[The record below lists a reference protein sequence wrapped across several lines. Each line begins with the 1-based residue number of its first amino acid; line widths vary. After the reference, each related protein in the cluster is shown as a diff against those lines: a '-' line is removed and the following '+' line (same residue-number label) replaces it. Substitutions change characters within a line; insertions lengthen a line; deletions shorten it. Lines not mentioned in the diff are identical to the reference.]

1 MTHTLRNLLGLDFAN
16 PLRGVAFGGGDDG
29 GGGGGNDDGPSPA
42 PAPTVYENDYSDPSN
57 PKLDTDPN
65 TAGTQVSGGSQND
78 DNNNSY
84 TTVQAGDTM
93 SEIAAANNMSVQEL
107 AAANSITNVDQI
119 QVGQTLDLSGA
130 NSGSSTYNNG
140 VGAGGIG
147 SNNDDNDDTPN
158 PISAINTDTPGM
170 TYDAFGNEYST
181 PAEAAAADNYA
192 ELQAS
197 TTTGTYDEIPQI
209 QTPNTG
215 STYDEIP
222 QVNSSN
228 TYYDMDM
235 GEAGRGANTGT
246 SASFGEE
253 AAQATSMT
261 DNEMSALDQLAEDN
275 FNASFDDDKN
285 LVSGSVVDNIANA
298 AATGNTNTDML
309 SNSADVLERA
319 NIFQENASNQ
329 NAGNNNTTELTDAQV
344 ANSMDESEL
353 DNVSKILINDYGWSL
368 SEDGTT
374 AVNPTNNKGYNGV
387 DYNDPS
393 EAEAAKAAEN
403 AGSTYDDGPILAA
416 QDPQLAAD
424 AVIDNKMNNDN
435 YPGQTVDEILVEKYG
450 WTMGD
455 DGKVVSPGGQTI
467 DEVNEATKV
476 GDGNDNPVVV
486 NDDDDNPVVVA
497 DDDNPVVVNDDNPV
511 VVPEEDLPPLVDPEV
526 DPERDPD
533 VEPEVDPVDEVAPEV
548 EGETVDPNDADDVFA
563 DQNDD
568 GTISSLEATIANL
581 RQQLALLTNSSTQE
595 TDGLS
600 REEILALIA
609 EAMRNNN
616 SNSYNP
622 LAYMNAFG
630 FSAQPSY
637 FGNPIPT
644 YMSQD
649 GVYERRA
656 VKDRDTGEIRYVN
669 VPIGNASLTG
679 TGGFQRRRRAGFGG
693 NFDTF

>member
-1 MTHTLRNLLGLDFAN
+1 MVQKGFNMSRLYNPFMPSLTFASGLLRDTDG
-16 PLRGVAFGGGDDG
+16 GGGGGGDDG
-29 GGGGGNDDGPSPA
+29 GN
-42 PAPTVYENDYSDPSN
+42 
-57 PKLDTDPN
+57 
-65 TAGTQVSGGSQND
+65 
-78 DNNNSY
+78 DNNNS

-93 SEIAAANNMSVQEL
+93 SEIAEANNMSVEEL
-107 AAANSITNVDQI
+107 AAANNITNVDQI

-147 SNNDDNDDTPN
+147 SNNNDDDDPS
-158 PISAINTDTPGM
+158 PLESAVASGQVAVDTFPS
-170 TYDAFGNEYST
+170 YDAFGNEYST
-181 PAEAAAADNYA
+181 SGEAAAADNYA

-197 TTTGTYDEIPQI
+197 TTTGTYDEVPQI

-253 AAQATSMT
+253 AAKAISMT
-261 DNEMSALDQLAEDN
+261 DNEMSALDQLADDN

-285 LVSGSVVDNIANA
+285 LITGSVVDNIANA

-309 SNSADVLERA
+309 GNSADVLERA

-344 ANSMDESEL
+344 ANSMGESEL

-393 EAEAAKAAEN
+393 EAEAAKAAQNDAEN
-403 AGSTYDDGPILAA
+403 AGSTYDDAPILAA

-435 YPGQTVDEILVEKYG
+435 YPGETVDEILVEKYG

-467 DEVNEATKV
+467 DEVNEATKG
-476 GDGNDNPVVV
+476 GDGN
-486 NDDDDNPVVVA
+486 DNPVVVA
-497 DDDNPVVVNDDNPV
+497 DDDNPVVVNDDDDNPV
-511 VVPEEDLPPLVDPEV
+511 VVPEEDLPPQVGPEV
-526 DPERDPD
+526 DPERDPEVEEE
-533 VEPEVDPVDEVAPEV
+533 VEPEVDPEVDPEV